1 VRKVNPLV
9 RIVRDNVWLI
19 DLLTMSA
26 EWLLAQQA
34 AVFPDA
40 VKDDDSIVHRV
51 TNQGK
56 QSCDDRQRNFKS
68 KNLEETQGNQDVV
81 KYRQNRRR
89 SVNPLEP
96 EGNIYQHARQSIE
109 GNSDGLIA

>member
-1 VRKVNPLV
+1 VRKVNSAGQNRSRQCLV
-9 RIVRDNVWLI
+9 DRLIDNV
-19 DLLTMSA
+19 S

-34 AVFPDA
+34 AVFPDT

-89 SVNPLEP
+89 SVNPTRT
-96 EGNIYQHARQSIE
+96 GRQYIPACPPKHR
-109 GNSDGLIA
+109 G